1 MRPFDLHS
9 PVARSSGVMGIASFW
24 LVAPQ
29 KKSLN
34 DDGDDDE
41 NAAAADGDEEGQVA
55 RAGRRADSA
64 SGVYT
69 KVLSS
74 KGGGLDDDI
83 DGDGGSGDGSIVSQ
97 DRLPLLLHPLIP
109 AWVRV
114 AVLIA
119 IIFNIALFV
128 SSNTSTGASVFI
140 KLVFGGKV
148 CGVSTKTLSLIFT
161 CRPELC
167 FYT

>member
-1 MRPFDLHS
+1 M
-9 PVARSSGVMGIASFW
+9 MGIASFW

-34 DDGDDDE
+34 DDGDIDDE
-41 NAAAADGDEEGQVA
+41 NASAASDDEAQ
-55 RAGRRADSA
+55 RQRADSA

-69 KVLSS
+69 KVVSS
-74 KGGGLDDDI
+74 KGGLEADGDDDAAGL
-83 DGDGGSGDGSIVSQ
+83 GDGTTVVSQ

-114 AVLIA
+114 SVLIA
-119 IIFNIALFV
+119 IVFNIALFL

-148 CGVSTKTLSLIFT
+148 
-161 CRPELC
+161 
-167 FYT
+167 

>member
-1 MRPFDLHS
+1 M
-9 PVARSSGVMGIASFW
+9 MGIASFW

-34 DDGDDDE
+34 DDGDSDE
-41 NAAAADGDEEGQVA
+41 NAAAASDDEAQ
-55 RAGRRADSA
+55 RQRADSA

-69 KVLSS
+69 KVVSS
-74 KGGGLDDDI
+74 KGGLEADGDDD
-83 DGDGGSGDGSIVSQ
+83 DGSGDGSTVVSQ

-114 AVLIA
+114 SVLIA
-119 IIFNIALFV
+119 IVFNLALFL

-148 CGVSTKTLSLIFT
+148 
-161 CRPELC
+161 
-167 FYT
+167 

>member
-1 MRPFDLHS
+1 M
-9 PVARSSGVMGIASFW
+9 MGLASFW

-34 DDGDDDE
+34 DDGDSDE
-41 NAAAADGDEEGQVA
+41 NAAAASDDEAQ
-55 RAGRRADSA
+55 RQRADSA

-69 KVLSS
+69 KVVSS
-74 KGGGLDDDI
+74 KGGLEADGDDD
-83 DGDGGSGDGSIVSQ
+83 DAGSGDGTTVVSQ

-119 IIFNIALFV
+119 IVFNIALFL

-148 CGVSTKTLSLIFT
+148 
-161 CRPELC
+161 
-167 FYT
+167 